1 VLVVFLSF
9 VNFLYVAEVLPAL
22 VLLFASALVIYRLL
36 PLVRSEGPEEQAR
49 AQKVLVG
56 CIVAGV
62 LMAVA
67 KPVAFWVTGWNVTT
81 MQAGL
86 PTELISAVDNLLQL
100 LMYIGVV
107 VVIAGLIYGGI
118 QLSHTTNNTPT
129 THQQHTNTHTIA
141 GSSKLSSNKSQLNPP
156 QPAA

>member
-1 VLVVFLSF
+1 MGL
-9 VNFLYVAEVLPAL
+9 AL
-22 VLLFASALVIYRLL
+22 VLPLSSLLSSEALPSLIALIATALFIYRSL

-67 KPVAFWVTGWNVTT
+67 KPVAYWVTGWNITT

-100 LMYIGVV
+100 LMYIGVI
-107 VVIAGLIYGGI
+107 VVIAGIIYGGI
-118 QLSHTTNNTPT
+118 QLSHTTNNTNT
-129 THQQHTNTHTIA
+129 KKLNNKKTH
-141 GSSKLSSNKSQLNPP
+141 SNQTAIP
-156 QPAA
+156 

>member
-1 VLVVFLSF
+1 MIETLSLFFSNLNPHILFSLLALIATSVV
-9 VNFLYVAEVLPAL
+9 V
-22 VLLFASALVIYRLL
+22 YRSL

-56 CIVAGV
+56 CIIAGV

-67 KPVAFWVTGWNVTT
+67 KPVAFWVTGWNVAT

-100 LMYIGVV
+100 LMYIGVI

-118 QLSHTTNNTPT
+118 QLSHTNNSTK
-129 THQQHTNTHTIA
+129 QHNNSIV
-141 GSSKLSSNKSQLNPP
+141 SQKNVT
-156 QPAA
+156 

>member
-1 VLVVFLSF
+1 MIETLIVLFSSL
-9 VNFLYVAEVLPAL
+9 NLEVLSSI
-22 VLLFASALVIYRLL
+22 VLLVATSLVMCRFL
-36 PLVRSEGPEEQAR
+36 PLVRAEGPEEQAR

-56 CIVAGV
+56 CIIAGV

-100 LMYIGVV
+100 LMYIGVI

-118 QLSHTTNNTPT
+118 QLSHTTTNNSSIK
-129 THQQHTNTHTIA
+129 QQN
-141 GSSKLSSNKSQLNPP
+141 SSIVSQKNVT
-156 QPAA
+156 

>member
-1 VLVVFLSF
+1 MLLETLISSFFNSIPTMLPSLVGLVVT
-9 VNFLYVAEVLPAL
+9 AL
-22 VLLFASALVIYRLL
+22 FIYSSL
-36 PLVRSEGPEEQAR
+36 PLVRAEGPEEQAR

-56 CIVAGV
+56 CVIAGV

-118 QLSHTTNNTPT
+118 QLSHTT
-129 THQQHTNTHTIA
+129 TNPKTKPI
-141 GSSKLSSNKSQLNPP
+141 N
-156 QPAA
+156 

>member
-1 VLVVFLSF
+1 MIETLLLFFSNLNIAVLSSIVLLLATSLVV
-9 VNFLYVAEVLPAL
+9 
-22 VLLFASALVIYRLL
+22 YRFL

-56 CIVAGV
+56 CIIAGV

-86 PTELISAVDNLLQL
+86 PVELISAVDNLLQL
-100 LMYIGVV
+100 LMYIGVI

-118 QLSHTTNNTPT
+118 QLSHTNTN
-129 THQQHTNTHTIA
+129 
-141 GSSKLSSNKSQLNPP
+141 SKKTATQIHSQPEKCHLKNY
-156 QPAA
+156 

>member
-1 VLVVFLSF
+1 LLETLITFFSSL
-9 VNFLYVAEVLPAL
+9 NLEVLSSL
-22 VLLFASALVIYRLL
+22 VLLITTSLGVYWFL

-56 CIVAGV
+56 CIIAGV

-86 PTELISAVDNLLQL
+86 PTELITAVDNLLQL
-100 LMYIGVV
+100 LMYIGVI

-118 QLSHTTNNTPT
+118 QLSYTTNTNNSAK
-129 THQQHTNTHTIA
+129 QQTCSIV
-141 GSSKLSSNKSQLNPP
+141 SQKNVT
-156 QPAA
+156 

>member
-1 VLVVFLSF
+1 MLLVSEFLGTATP
-9 VNFLYVAEVLPAL
+9 VL
-22 VLLFASALVIYRLL
+22 VLLLISALVIYRAL

-67 KPVAFWVTGWNVTT
+67 KPVAFWVTGWNVAT

-86 PTELISAVDNLLQL
+86 PTELISAVDKLLQL
-100 LMYIGVV
+100 LMYIGVI
-107 VVIAGLIYGGI
+107 VVIAGIIYGGI
-118 QLSHTTNNTPT
+118 QLSHTTTITNPQPT
-129 THQQHTNTHTIA
+129 TTKTSTNHTARALNRQCF
-141 GSSKLSSNKSQLNPP
+141 SQIC
-156 QPAA
+156 

>member
-1 VLVVFLSF
+1 MTLSLTLFLANTLSSQ
-9 VNFLYVAEVLPAL
+9 ALPTLIAL
-22 VLLFASALVIYRLL
+22 IATTLIIYKTL

-67 KPVAFWVTGWNVTT
+67 KPVAYWVTGWNITT

-86 PTELISAVDNLLQL
+86 PTELITAVDNLLQL
-100 LMYIGVV
+100 LMYIGVI
-107 VVIAGLIYGGI
+107 VVIAGIIYGGI
-118 QLSHTTNNTPT
+118 QLSHTTANSTKSNNN
-129 THQQHTNTHTIA
+129 HHI
-141 GSSKLSSNKSQLNPP
+141 SSQTAP
-156 QPAA
+156 QVNS

>member
-1 VLVVFLSF
+1 MIETLSLFFSNLNTHILSSLLMLIATSVV
-9 VNFLYVAEVLPAL
+9 V
-22 VLLFASALVIYRLL
+22 YRSL

-56 CIVAGV
+56 CIIAGV

-67 KPVAFWVTGWNVTT
+67 KPVAFWVTGWNVAT

-100 LMYIGVV
+100 LMYIGVI

-118 QLSHTTNNTPT
+118 QLSHINTNTNNSSAK
-129 THQQHTNTHTIA
+129 QQTR
-141 GSSKLSSNKSQLNPP
+141 SMVSQKNV
-156 QPAA
+156 A

>member
-1 VLVVFLSF
+1 LIETLCSFFSNLNLNNVLFSLVALFLTSLF
-9 VNFLYVAEVLPAL
+9 V
-22 VLLFASALVIYRLL
+22 YRSLS
-36 PLVRSEGPEEQAR
+36 LVRSEGPEEQAR

-56 CIVAGV
+56 CIIAGV

-67 KPVAFWVTGWNVTT
+67 KPVAYWVTGWNITT

-100 LMYIGVV
+100 LMYIGVI

-118 QLSHTTNNTPT
+118 QLSHTNNT
-129 THQQHTNTHTIA
+129 
-141 GSSKLSSNKSQLNPP
+141 NKSPNEPQLNHS
-156 QPAA
+156 QSV

>member
-1 VLVVFLSF
+1 LTPTVTILLS
-9 VNFLYVAEVLPAL
+9 NGLISNVLPTLIAL
-22 VLLFASALVIYRLL
+22 LTTALFVYRSL

-56 CIVAGV
+56 CVIAGV

-86 PTELISAVDNLLQL
+86 PIELISAVDNLLQL

-118 QLSHTTNNTPT
+118 QLSRTNPKPT
-129 THQQHTNTHTIA
+129 NSAT
-141 GSSKLSSNKSQLNPP
+141 
-156 QPAA
+156 

>member
-1 VLVVFLSF
+1 LIETIFSFFSNLNLNVIFSLVPLFLTSLF
-9 VNFLYVAEVLPAL
+9 V
-22 VLLFASALVIYRLL
+22 YRSL
-36 PLVRSEGPEEQAR
+36 PLVRAEGPEEQAR

-67 KPVAFWVTGWNVTT
+67 KPVAYWVTGWNITT

-100 LMYIGVV
+100 LMYLGVV
-107 VVIAGLIYGGI
+107 VVIAGIIYGGI
-118 QLSHTTNNTPT
+118 QLSHTTTTKNNATAT
-129 THQQHTNTHTIA
+129 QHSITAVAVPKT
-141 GSSKLSSNKSQLNPP
+141 SS
-156 QPAA
+156 QPMV

>member
-1 VLVVFLSF
+1 MLSLFF
-9 VNFLYVAEVLPAL
+9 VNFFCADALSTL
-22 VLLFASALVIYRLL
+22 VLVFAVAFFIYRSL

-67 KPVAFWVTGWNVTT
+67 KPVAYWVTGWNITT

-100 LMYIGVV
+100 LMYIGVI

-118 QLSHTTNNTPT
+118 QLSHTNST
-129 THQQHTNTHTIA
+129 
-141 GSSKLSSNKSQLNPP
+141 NKSPNKPQLNRP
-156 QPAA
+156 QSV

>member
-1 VLVVFLSF
+1 MTLTLTLFLSSIL
-9 VNFLYVAEVLPAL
+9 NSSTLPAL
-22 VLLFASALVIYRLL
+22 IALITTTLVVYRSL
-36 PLVRSEGPEEQAR
+36 PLVRAEGPEEQAR

-56 CIVAGV
+56 CVIAGV

-100 LMYIGVV
+100 LMHIGVV

-118 QLSHTTNNTPT
+118 QLSRTNPK
-129 THQQHTNTHTIA
+129 TNSAIC
-141 GSSKLSSNKSQLNPP
+141 S
-156 QPAA
+156 

>member
-1 VLVVFLSF
+1 MLSS
-9 VNFLYVAEVLPAL
+9 V
-22 VLLFASALVIYRLL
+22 VLLFATSLVVYKSL

-56 CIVAGV
+56 CIIAGV

-67 KPVAFWVTGWNVTT
+67 KPVAFWVTGWNVAT

-100 LMYIGVV
+100 LMYIGVI

-118 QLSHTTNNTPT
+118 QLSHTTTNNNTT
-129 THQQHTNTHTIA
+129 KHQQQIHSIV
-141 GSSKLSSNKSQLNPP
+141 SQKNVT
-156 QPAA
+156 

>member
-1 VLVVFLSF
+1 MTPTVTLLLSNVLSS
-9 VNFLYVAEVLPAL
+9 NVLPTLIAL
-22 VLLFASALVIYRLL
+22 LTTTLFVYRSL

-56 CIVAGV
+56 CVIAGV

-67 KPVAFWVTGWNVTT
+67 KPVAFWVTGWNVAT

-86 PTELISAVDNLLQL
+86 PVELISAVDNLLQL

-118 QLSHTTNNTPT
+118 QLNRTNPTNPKTTN
-129 THQQHTNTHTIA
+129 
-141 GSSKLSSNKSQLNPP
+141 
-156 QPAA
+156 PAT

>member
-1 VLVVFLSF
+1 VFFSNLNLNILSS
-9 VNFLYVAEVLPAL
+9 L
-22 VLLFASALVIYRLL
+22 VLLITTALFVYRSL

-100 LMYIGVV
+100 LMYLGVV

-118 QLSHTTNNTPT
+118 QLSHTNNKTTTTT
-129 THQQHTNTHTIA
+129 TH
-141 GSSKLSSNKSQLNPP
+141 KSSNTQLNPSRS
-156 QPAA
+156 A

>member
-1 VLVVFLSF
+1 MALPDALLLT
-9 VNFLYVAEVLPAL
+9 NFSIDALPAFI
-22 VLLFASALVIYRLL
+22 VLITTAFILYRSL

-67 KPVAFWVTGWNVTT
+67 KPVAYWVTGWNITT

-100 LMYIGVV
+100 LMYIGVI
-107 VVIAGLIYGGI
+107 VVIAGIIYGGI
-118 QLSHTTNNTPT
+118 QLSHTTTKA
-129 THQQHTNTHTIA
+129 HTNKTQHNR
-141 GSSKLSSNKSQLNPP
+141 LYHV
-156 QPAA
+156 

>member
-1 VLVVFLSF
+1 MFETLSLSF
-9 VNFLYVAEVLPAL
+9 FSLNAEVLPVFVVLITTAL
-22 VLLFASALVIYRLL
+22 VVYRSL

-56 CIVAGV
+56 CVIAGV

-86 PTELISAVDNLLQL
+86 PVELISAVDNLLQL
-100 LMYIGVV
+100 LMYLGVV

-118 QLSHTTNNTPT
+118 QLSHT
-129 THQQHTNTHTIA
+129 
-141 GSSKLSSNKSQLNPP
+141 NPKRNYS
-156 QPAA
+156 AV

>member
-1 VLVVFLSF
+1 VISTLTLLLS
-9 VNFLYVAEVLPAL
+9 NILTSNVLPTL
-22 VLLFASALVIYRLL
+22 IVLLTTALFVYRSL

-56 CIVAGV
+56 CVIAGV

-81 MQAGL
+81 MQTGL
-86 PTELISAVDNLLQL
+86 PVELISAVDKLLQL

-118 QLSHTTNNTPT
+118 QLSRTKPKTTT
-129 THQQHTNTHTIA
+129 TTITN
-141 GSSKLSSNKSQLNPP
+141 
-156 QPAA
+156 PAT

>member
-1 VLVVFLSF
+1 VIETLLVFFSSLNLEVLSSIVLLVATSLVVCQF
-9 VNFLYVAEVLPAL
+9 
-22 VLLFASALVIYRLL
+22 L
-36 PLVRSEGPEEQAR
+36 PLVRAEGPEEQAR

-56 CIVAGV
+56 CIIAGV

-67 KPVAFWVTGWNVTT
+67 KPVAFWVTGWNVAT

-100 LMYIGVV
+100 LMYIGVI

-118 QLSHTTNNTPT
+118 QLSHTNTNNSTK
-129 THQQHTNTHTIA
+129 QQARSIV
-141 GSSKLSSNKSQLNPP
+141 SQKNVT
-156 QPAA
+156 

>member
-1 VLVVFLSF
+1 VALIDALLLA
-9 VNFLYVAEVLPAL
+9 NFSLDALPAL
-22 VLLFASALVIYRLL
+22 IVLLTTAFILYLSL

-67 KPVAFWVTGWNVTT
+67 KPVAYWVTGWNITT

-100 LMYIGVV
+100 LMYLGVV

-118 QLSHTTNNTPT
+118 QLSRTTNPKTKPS
-129 THQQHTNTHTIA
+129 TH
-141 GSSKLSSNKSQLNPP
+141 S
-156 QPAA
+156 

>member
-1 VLVVFLSF
+1 LKEFLRKKACGGLVMFELLRLSLSNLNTETLLALVV
-9 VNFLYVAEVLPAL
+9 
-22 VLLFASALVIYRLL
+22 LFAMSLIVYRSL
-36 PLVRSEGPEEQAR
+36 PLVRAEGPEEQAR

-56 CIVAGV
+56 CVIAGV

-86 PTELISAVDNLLQL
+86 PVELISAVDNLLQL

-118 QLSHTTNNTPT
+118 QLSYTTKNKNKKPV
-129 THQQHTNTHTIA
+129 TN
-141 GSSKLSSNKSQLNPP
+141 
-156 QPAA
+156 

>member
-1 VLVVFLSF
+1 MTLSLTIVLAFLHS
-9 VNFLYVAEVLPAL
+9 
-22 VLLFASALVIYRLL
+22 SALPTLIALIATAVIIYRSL
-36 PLVRSEGPEEQAR
+36 PLVRADGPEDQTR

-56 CIVAGV
+56 CIIAGV

-67 KPVAFWVTGWNVTT
+67 KPVAYWVTGWNITT

-86 PTELISAVDNLLQL
+86 PVELISAVDNLLQL

-118 QLSHTTNNTPT
+118 QLSHTNPKT
-129 THQQHTNTHTIA
+129 TTKKLEQHDN
-141 GSSKLSSNKSQLNPP
+141 
-156 QPAA
+156 

>member
-1 VLVVFLSF
+1 MALPDALLLA
-9 VNFLYVAEVLPAL
+9 NFSLDALPAFI
-22 VLLFASALVIYRLL
+22 VLLTTAFILYRSL

-67 KPVAFWVTGWNVTT
+67 KPVAYWVTGWNITT

-100 LMYIGVV
+100 LMYIGVI
-107 VVIAGLIYGGI
+107 VVIAGIIYGGI
-118 QLSHTTNNTPT
+118 QLSHTTKARIDKT
-129 THQQHTNTHTIA
+129 
-141 GSSKLSSNKSQLNPP
+141 
-156 QPAA
+156 QPLRRYHV